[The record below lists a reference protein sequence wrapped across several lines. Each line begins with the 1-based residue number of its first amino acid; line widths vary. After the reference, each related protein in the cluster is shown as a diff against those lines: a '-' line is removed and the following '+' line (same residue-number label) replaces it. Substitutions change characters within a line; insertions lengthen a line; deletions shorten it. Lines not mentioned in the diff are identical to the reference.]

1 MDYEKIL
8 TEDLESGISKDHIAE
23 TTLKERS
30 MSDLRKYDWQVTDE
44 IQDILEDGLYN
55 GIHVS
60 TLKRCFEDALK
71 DALENFRRWDDL

>member
-1 MDYEKIL
+1 MNYKKIL
-8 TEDLESGISKDHIAE
+8 SE

-30 MSDLRKYDWQVTDE
+30 MQDLRKYDWQITDE

-71 DALENFRRWDDL
+71 DALENVHRWDD